1 MNLNHLFDK
10 KLAETDLM
18 LCETETGV
26 NEKGNLSVMLK
37 VLMRDEELKEEFVNG
52 AVKFEKRYPVMI
64 RSGFLCMLIIP
75 LVFLILMFSLNS
87 KLVFLILWITSLVI
101 LCLYLICLEYF
112 HDKMIKQLALTGLSP
127 EELLERMKE
136 KKKEIKQ
143 EKEEEE

>member
-1 MNLNHLFDK
+1 M
-10 KLAETDLM
+10 
-18 LCETETGV
+18 
-26 NEKGNLSVMLK
+26 
-37 VLMRDEELKEEFVNG
+37 
-52 AVKFEKRYPVMI
+52 
-64 RSGFLCMLIIP
+64 
-75 LVFLILMFSLNS
+75 NS

>member
-1 MNLNHLFDK
+1 
-10 KLAETDLM
+10 
-18 LCETETGV
+18 
-26 NEKGNLSVMLK
+26 
-37 VLMRDEELKEEFVNG
+37 
-52 AVKFEKRYPVMI
+52 
-64 RSGFLCMLIIP
+64 
-75 LVFLILMFSLNS
+75 MFSLNS

>member
-1 MNLNHLFDK
+1 
-10 KLAETDLM
+10 M

-136 KKKEIKQ
+136 KEIKQ

>member
-1 MNLNHLFDK
+1 
-10 KLAETDLM
+10 
-18 LCETETGV
+18 
-26 NEKGNLSVMLK
+26 
-37 VLMRDEELKEEFVNG
+37 
-52 AVKFEKRYPVMI
+52 
-64 RSGFLCMLIIP
+64 MLIIP

-127 EELLERMKE
+127 EELLERIKE
-136 KKKEIKQ
+136 KETKE